1 VADERTAARITTW
14 QVDEQAWE
22 DDDETPGQVAVL
34 VNSPTVQAGLWR
46 PGPRGLGPFEVDLEH
61 TEILLVLSG
70 TGQLVVDG
78 ESQVELTPGLAARID
93 VGANTQW
100 TVDRE
105 FTELWLYV

>member
-46 PGPRGLGPFEVDLEH
+46 PGPTGLGPFEVDLEH

-78 ESQVELTPGLAARID
+78 ERRLS
-93 VGANTQW
+93 
-100 TVDRE
+100 
-105 FTELWLYV
+105 